1 MLANTNISPVLRLAS
16 LVVKCSCDIIRDIK
30 ELLLLEILFFG
41 FFFLASFI
49 DAAKAAFP
57 APNLSVGRVSP
68 SILRDVPLPEPVKQP
83 SLPWPSSSPSV
94 SPEVRDSVPSTPLLP
109 DADLRGCKE
118 EFLFLCDNADNLV
131 PAVGGDGVVASGLV
145 LTTGTSEGCGGG
157 VAKYISSRKVYV
169 PETEL
174 AL

>member
-1 MLANTNISPVLRLAS
+1 MFANTNISSVLRLAS
-16 LVVKCSCDIIRDIK
+16 LVLRCSCGIIRDIK
-30 ELLLLEILFFG
+30 ELLLLLILFFG

-49 DAAKAAFP
+49 DAARAVFP
-57 APNLSVGRVSP
+57 APNLSVGRASP
-68 SILRDVPLPEPVKQP
+68 SILRDVPLPEPVKQT

-94 SPEVRDSVPSTPLLP
+94 SPEVRGSVPSTPLLP
-109 DADLRGCKE
+109 VVGLGGCKE
-118 EFLFLCDNADNLV
+118 ELLFLGDNTDNLV

-145 LTTGTSEGCGGG
+145 LTTGTSVGCGGG

-169 PETEL
+169 PETDL